1 MDRAATLK
9 RLFGQGVVSK
19 HGIQGSGGPYIQTP
33 LRVVALKLMVVEETQ
48 FSQSENPKDLGPM
61 EDQEGV
67 PWEESCLMNFSKC
80 MGMSIEGFEDE
91 FLELMNK
98 VSDRRQKGKGK
109 GAHNSTKFAREL
121 KKLEWNVKEKG
132 RIRVGASGNKARGLS
147 MGL

>member
-1 MDRAATLK
+1 
-9 RLFGQGVVSK
+9 
-19 HGIQGSGGPYIQTP
+19 
-33 LRVVALKLMVVEETQ
+33 
-48 FSQSENPKDLGPM
+48 
-61 EDQEGV
+61 
-67 PWEESCLMNFSKC
+67 

-109 GAHNSTKFAREL
+109 GHNSIKFAREL
-121 KKLEWNVKEKG
+121 KKLEWNVKENE